1 MKVGQS
7 TRYLFGFVIALSFST
22 AATARVDV
30 DSDETVNFSKYK
42 TYAWQAGTPSKDPL
56 MEKRIRSAVE
66 GELNAKGLSKRES
79 GADLYV
85 ITHASSKT
93 EKQIDVNRF
102 GYAGYGWYGWDRW
115 GPTTVNVYEIP
126 TGTLIVDLL
135 DGRSNELV
143 WRGVATKTL
152 SENPQKVAKLI
163 NKVVT
168 KMFKKF
174 PPKQATSTPEPQS
187 NGGGY

>member
-7 TRYLFGFVIALSFST
+7 WRYFLGFAIAFLFTT
-22 AATARVDV
+22 AATARVEV

-56 MEKRIRSAVE
+56 MEKRIRNAVE
-66 GELNAKGLSKRES
+66 GELNAKGLSKREG

-126 TGTLIVDLL
+126 TGTLMVDLL

-143 WRGVATKTL
+143 WRGIATKTL
-152 SENPQKVAKLI
+152 SENPQKIAKLI
-163 NKVVT
+163 NKVVK
-168 KMFKKF
+168 KMFKKC
-174 PPKQATSTPEPQS
+174 PPKQATSPSKPQS
-187 NGGGY
+187 QGSGY

>member
-7 TRYLFGFVIALSFST
+7 WRYLLGFVIAFSFTT

-30 DSDETVNFSKYK
+30 DFDETVNFSKYK
-42 TYAWQAGTPSKDPL
+42 TYAWRAGTPSKDPL
-56 MEKRIRSAVE
+56 MEKRIQNAVE
-66 GELNAKGLSKRES
+66 TQLNTKGLVKREN

-93 EKQIDVNRF
+93 EKQVNVNNL
-102 GYAGYGWYGWDRW
+102 GYADPRWGGWDRW
-115 GPTTVNVYEIP
+115 GPTTVNVYEIE

-135 DGRSNELV
+135 DASKNELV

-152 SENPQKVAKLI
+152 SENPQKIAKLI
-163 NKVVT
+163 NKVVK